1 LLIVTNLQIEA
12 GEQIMILNPLK
23 ILTKKFRIK
32 TWFFFMWVAVYIGI
46 SFFCFF
52 QWVAPSLDGRTDQH
66 IAADSTTYIY
76 FADSLR
82 EDRADPLVIA
92 ALSAYPNNLWFPVLL
107 ALLLKSTFAMV
118 LANYAMFFLALVL
131 LKKSFSFSIE
141 IFITLLLLNA
151 TTTISLL
158 SVNKEIVDLLA
169 VSIFFF
175 AYRRH
180 RYGVLLLALLF
191 TFINRFEVCM
201 VMLLFLFAQ
210 SKLNPLRRRRVMTLI
225 ALIIALSLMLP
236 LLASNSLNERFQ
248 EASSGQ
254 TIAQLDLLE
263 MHYLYGVAVIPKIAE
278 TFFGEILNVSKWETS
293 YTNFS
298 DIANSYILL
307 SNNLATV
314 VVLLVLVKKRTLVVR
329 SDLIY
334 FAMLGCIVM
343 AVSLV
348 IQPRYV
354 YFAYVLLCLQAA
366 SLSANQPLVVFSSIS
381 HREIENA

>member
-1 LLIVTNLQIEA
+1 
-12 GEQIMILNPLK
+12 MILNPLK

-32 TWFFFMWVAVYIGI
+32 TWILSMWMVAYIGI
-46 SFFCFF
+46 SFFVFS

-82 EDRADPLVIA
+82 EGRADPLVIA

-107 ALLLKSTFAMV
+107 AFLLKSTFAMV

-131 LKKSFSFSIE
+131 LEKTFSFSIE

-180 RYGVLLLALLF
+180 RYGVLLFALLF

-201 VMLLFLFAQ
+201 VMLLFLLAK

-254 TIAQLDLLE
+254 TVAQLDLLE

-314 VVLLVLVKKRTLVVR
+314 IVLSVLVKKRTLVVR

-366 SLSANQPLVVFSSIS
+366 SLNAKHPLAVFSSIS
-381 HREIENA
+381 HKEIENA